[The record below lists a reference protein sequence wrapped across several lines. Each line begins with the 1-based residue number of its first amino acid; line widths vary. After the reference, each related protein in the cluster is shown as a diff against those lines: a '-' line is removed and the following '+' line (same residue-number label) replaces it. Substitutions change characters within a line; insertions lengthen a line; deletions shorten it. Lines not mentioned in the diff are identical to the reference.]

1 MAKEREESSSAVW
14 AHLQSQ
20 EKPAVWLM
28 GSSACNDVCGTGS
41 SCPSLC
47 LHRSPAATA
56 PGTCRSRGLGMG
68 LSRDQ
73 GMRPLPKVQQRP
85 SLRTVLLDSPPAL
98 HFVAVRESRAAGGF
112 LRPALSSS
120 SFFSRGFC
128 LVVPLLAPSP
138 ALISPPS
145 GAASRPLPSSG
156 VGTPF
161 PPTPRTRLTGR
172 AGPRARETATHGV
185 PQLRAAGAEPRPR
198 R

>member
-1 MAKEREESSSAVW
+1 MAKERGESSSAVW

-68 LSRDQ
+68 LSRNQ

-85 SLRTVLLDSPPAL
+85 SLRTVLLDSPPRPPFCCSEGKPCGRRLPPPCSFLLLLLLPGLLSCGAPSCSFPGPYL
-98 HFVAVRESRAAGGF
+98 PSQWCCFPSSPF
-112 LRPALSSS
+112 LRGRDA
-120 SFFSRGFC
+120 
-128 LVVPLLAPSP
+128 
-138 ALISPPS
+138 
-145 GAASRPLPSSG
+145 
-156 VGTPF
+156 F
-161 PPTPRTRLTGR
+161 PPTPGTHLTGR